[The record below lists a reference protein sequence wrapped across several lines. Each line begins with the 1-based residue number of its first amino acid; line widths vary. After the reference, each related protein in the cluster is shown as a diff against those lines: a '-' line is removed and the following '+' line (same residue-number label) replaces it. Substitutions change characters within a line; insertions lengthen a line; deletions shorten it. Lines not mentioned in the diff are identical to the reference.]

1 MIRRR
6 PIRVPKKP
14 IFLGCEGDSEV
25 AYGQVLNDLLRS
37 SDVPVHL
44 HVEALARGA
53 GDPLARVR
61 RALQRIAELEN
72 RRSRFRLAAILLDF
86 DQAERDPARAD
97 RAKRLATQNNL
108 ALIWQHPCHEALLL
122 RHMPDCSNHRPLDCR
137 VAQQQLERVWPE
149 YKKAM
154 PRALLA
160 RRIDL
165 DAVRQAAGVEPEL
178 RVFLEAIRLL
188 H

>member
-1 MIRRR
+1 
-6 PIRVPKKP
+6 
-14 IFLGCEGDSEV
+14 
-25 AYGQVLNDLLRS
+25 
-37 SDVPVHL
+37 
-44 HVEALARGA
+44 
-53 GDPLARVR
+53 
-61 RALQRIAELEN
+61 
-72 RRSRFRLAAILLDF
+72 
-86 DQAERDPARAD
+86 
-97 RAKRLATQNNL
+97 
-108 ALIWQHPCHEALLL
+108 
-122 RHMPDCSNHRPLDCR
+122 MPDCSNHRPLDCR